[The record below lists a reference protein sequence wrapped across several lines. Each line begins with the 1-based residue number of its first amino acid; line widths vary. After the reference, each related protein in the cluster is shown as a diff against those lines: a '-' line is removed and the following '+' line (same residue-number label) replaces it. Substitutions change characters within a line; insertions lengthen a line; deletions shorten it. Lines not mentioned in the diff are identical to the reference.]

1 MEERLDEIRMLSNTR
16 PLSYDEDERLKQML
30 PAGKLRGDVGQAL
43 GRSKDAIARRKAR
56 LKHEGKWPAS

>member
-43 GRSKDAIARRKAR
+43 EPDSKPNI
-56 LKHEGKWPAS
+56 